1 MSERITRRDLEV
13 QLLALVRQVDPAG
26 YVLACYGRHAVIVA
40 GSAYD
45 LERPLDPDTVP
56 NGARLYHLSYAYGG
70 WWTVCVSPAAR
81 MGDEM
86 TGMPHPGSI
95 SHPFGSSG
103 RKARE
108 MHAALYVAWQSH
120 AFKADLARGWDV
132 A

>member
-1 MSERITRRDLEV
+1 MSERITRRDLET

-40 GSAYD
+40 GTAD
-45 LERPLDPDTVP
+45 NLDQTTDPDTVP
-56 NGARLYHLSYAYGG
+56 NGARLYHLDLAYGG

-81 MGDEM
+81 QEGCEG
-86 TGMPHPGSI
+86 GMPHPAYI
-95 SHPFGSSG
+95 SHPFGSSS

-120 AFKADLARGWDV
+120 AFKSDLSRGWDLK
-132 A
+132 